1 MVQELS
7 VSGLAIHEKENLK
20 LDILPNWNYISYLST
35 VNPLISEALADSRPW
50 KAISSNRKT
59 ASRCPEKQT
68 GWLGSL
74 TYLEPG
80 KGYMLFSKN
89 KTTLT
94 YPDVTAGTTTRST
107 ISTRSAGMPVE
118 TMAEQ
123 AGQKCSHYVCCSRNK
138 RRQYATLF
146 RRPLAGLC

>member
-1 MVQELS
+1 MYGE
-7 VSGLAIHEKENLK
+7 
-20 LDILPNWNYISYLST
+20 T
-35 VNPLISEALADSRPW
+35 
-50 KAISSNRKT
+50 
-59 ASRCPEKQT
+59 T

-123 AGQKCSHYVCCSRNK
+123 AGQ
-138 RRQYATLF
+138 YAANMSVVATVADN
-146 RRPLAGLC
+146 RPLAGLC